1 MANLTKQPLLTFLQW
16 GAIVQSERRTN
27 RHPAYHFYAGSDSQ
41 IHLFKFEFDVH
52 TMQYS
57 CKAST
62 MAMPNPNPNPNPD
75 PDPNPN
81 PNPNPNPSPDP
92 TGLEPA
98 LVRQDHQRA
107 RLQPGGGAAPRL
119 PLQELRRDAA
129 ARHAA
134 AAAGVERGDRLH
146 H

>member
-1 MANLTKQPLLTFLQW
+1 MANLTKQPLLTFVQW
-16 GAIVQSERRTN
+16 GAIVQSERRMN

-75 PDPNPN
+75 PNPDPNPN
-81 PNPNPNPSPDP
+81 PSSPQADD
-92 TGLEPA
+92 A
-98 LVRQDHQRA
+98 QCN
-107 RLQPGGGAAPRL
+107 AA
-119 PLQELRRDAA
+119 QVDT
-129 ARHAA
+129 HS
-134 AAAGVERGDRLH
+134 
-146 H
+146 

>member
-57 CKAST
+57 CKASK
-62 MAMPNPNPNPNPD
+62 MAMP
-75 PDPNPN
+75 
-81 PNPNPNPSPDP
+81 SS
-92 TGLEPA
+92 GL
-98 LVRQDHQRA
+98 QRKYYSVGMH
-107 RLQPGGGAAPRL
+107 GGNTFMV
-119 PLQELRRDAA
+119 
-129 ARHAA
+129 
-134 AAAGVERGDRLH
+134 AG
-146 H
+146 

>member
-62 MAMPNPNPNPNPD
+62 MAMPNPNPNPNPS
-75 PDPNPN
+75 
-81 PNPNPNPSPDP
+81 PSLGQV
-92 TGLEPA
+92 T
-98 LVRQDHQRA
+98 
-107 RLQPGGGAAPRL
+107 
-119 PLQELRRDAA
+119 
-129 ARHAA
+129 
-134 AAAGVERGDRLH
+134 
-146 H
+146 